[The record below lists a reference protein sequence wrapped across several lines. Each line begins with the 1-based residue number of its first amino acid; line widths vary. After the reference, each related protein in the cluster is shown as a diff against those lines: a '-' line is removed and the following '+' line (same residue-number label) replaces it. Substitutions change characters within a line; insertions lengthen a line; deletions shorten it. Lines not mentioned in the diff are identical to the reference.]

1 MKKTRQY
8 PHGLETLKTKTNGG
22 KYYTLLLTSVQIKN
36 QIKNGSSISFIQ
48 ILKSYFHFIRQY
60 GSVSSQSLDR
70 A

>member
-48 ILKSYFHFIRQY
+48 ILKSHLHFIRQY
-60 GSVSSQSLDR
+60 GSVSSQCLDR